1 MHGLD
6 AEIASLAALQHGI
19 FTLADLSRLGVTRS
33 PRRHRLETGRWTVLA
48 DGVYTLAGHPL
59 SWRGRLLATCHA
71 GGPDA
76 RASHRAAAALW
87 GFPGHPDP
95 PVEITCRRW
104 RRHHT
109 TQVVIHETTSL
120 DEHPRTIDRIP
131 VTSPARTL
139 LDLGA
144 VCSSTHVEMGLDF
157 ALHMRLLTIPDL
169 WTILDDTGRRGRNGT
184 GVLRAVLDER
194 GTQAP
199 TESPQETRLVRLL
212 RRHGFSGFVPQCEV
226 RHHGRFVARVDIG
239 FPERRIALEYES
251 YRHHTGRE
259 ALERDSARRNA
270 LVRAGWMV
278 VTVTAADL
286 REFSAVSALL
296 RAALGTPKSAKTN

>member
-33 PRRHRLETGRWTVLA
+33 ARRHRLEAGRWTTLF
-48 DGVYTLAGHPL
+48 DGVYTLTGHPL
-59 SWRGRLLATCHA
+59 AWRGQLLATCHA
-71 GGPDA
+71 GGLDA

-87 GFPGHPDP
+87 GFPGHGDP
-95 PVEITCRRW
+95 PVEITCPRW

-109 TQVVIHETTSL
+109 TDLVIHETTAL
-120 DEHPRTIDRIP
+120 DDARAIERIP

-144 VCSSTHVEMGLDF
+144 VCSFTLVEMGLDF
-157 ALHMRLLTIPDL
+157 ALRTGIVTLPDL
-169 WTILDDTGRRGRNGT
+169 RTMLDGTGRRGRNGT
-184 GVLRAVLDER
+184 GVLRSLLAER
-194 GTQAP
+194 GAQTA
-199 TESPQETRLVRLL
+199 TESPQETRLVRLI
-212 RRHGFSGFVPQCEV
+212 RRHGFTGFVPQFVV

-239 FPERRIALEYES
+239 FPEWRIALEYES

-259 ALERDSARRNA
+259 ALERDSARRNG
-270 LVRAGWMV
+270 LMRAGWMV

-286 REFSAVSALL
+286 RNFSAVSALL
-296 RAALGTPKSAKTN
+296 RAAIGASKSAKTD